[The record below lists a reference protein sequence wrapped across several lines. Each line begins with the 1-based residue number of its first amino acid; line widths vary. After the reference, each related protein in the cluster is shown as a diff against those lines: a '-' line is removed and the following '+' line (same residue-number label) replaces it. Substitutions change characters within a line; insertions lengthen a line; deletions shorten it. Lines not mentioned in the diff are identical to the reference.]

1 MKCLRDVLSRDRRG
15 AVALMYGLALV
26 PLLLGVGSGVD
37 IARGL
42 QVKQVLQG
50 AVDAAA
56 LAGASAYANGDS
68 SGAASTVAS
77 NYFSLNGLPL
87 PDQSPNPTTTV
98 STSVQSTNGTVSGYT
113 VTVTATTQMPTTF
126 MNLLISSVPVTASAT
141 AVNPVSTVTLDGSG
155 ILDNFKSSA
164 CDLNSI
170 YYYLTSDNNTI
181 PNPNSFSST
190 QMVGTNGTTNN
201 PPVSFQ
207 ISATQKIGFAL
218 KNVTGGIC
226 NYGNTQ
232 YGSTPG
238 TTNWFF
244 TTAWPPSN
252 NPYNSATLQ
261 AVTTNNSFY
270 TTTTSLPNTVLTPP
284 VGGGGFTTP
293 PSYPTVTCQQV
304 GSQYIN
310 FYWNDMGGNADDL
323 DYNDME
329 YSLNCT
335 PVGGT
340 NGNGAKV
347 ATIAPVYLS
356 Q

>member
-1 MKCLRDVLSRDRRG
+1 MKRLHDLLSRDRRG

-87 PDQSPNPTTTV
+87 PDQAPTPTPTV
-98 STSVQSTNGTVSGYT
+98 STSVQTTNGAVSGYT

-126 MNLLISSVPVTASAT
+126 MNLLISSVPVTVSAT

-181 PNPNSFSST
+181 PNPSTFSSS

-201 PPVSFQ
+201 PQVSFQ

-232 YGSTPG
+232 YGSG
-238 TTNWFF
+238 TGPNQLVLHHCV
-244 TTAWPPSN
+244 
-252 NPYNSATLQ
+252 ATLEQ
-261 AVTTNNSFY
+261 SVQHGPIPGGDHEQQLLHHDHEHAEYRSHPTRRRWGLQHATDLSDGD
-270 TTTTSLPNTVLTPP
+270 LPECRQPVCQLLLERHGRPP
-284 VGGGGFTTP
+284 
-293 PSYPTVTCQQV
+293 
-304 GSQYIN
+304 
-310 FYWNDMGGNADDL
+310 
-323 DYNDME
+323 
-329 YSLNCT
+329 
-335 PVGGT
+335 
-340 NGNGAKV
+340 
-347 ATIAPVYLS
+347 
-356 Q
+356 

>member
-1 MKCLRDVLSRDRRG
+1 MPISNRGGTPTMKRLHELLSRDRRG
-15 AVALMYGLALV
+15 AVALMYAIALV

-42 QVKQVLQG
+42 QVMQG

-68 SGAASTVAS
+68 SGAATSVAS
-77 NYFSLNGLPL
+77 SYFSLNGLPL
-87 PDQSPNPTTTV
+87 PDAAPNPTSTV
-98 STSVQSTNGTVSGYT
+98 ATSVQSTNGTVSGYT

-170 YYYLTSDNNTI
+170 YYYLTSDDNTI
-181 PNPNSFSST
+181 PNPSSFSSS

-201 PPVSFQ
+201 PQVTFQ
-207 ISATQKIGFAL
+207 IAANQKIGFAL

-238 TTNWFF
+238 TTNWYF
-244 TTAWPPSN
+244 TTAWPPS
-252 NPYNSATLQ
+252 
-261 AVTTNNSFY
+261 
-270 TTTTSLPNTVLTPP
+270 
-284 VGGGGFTTP
+284 
-293 PSYPTVTCQQV
+293 
-304 GSQYIN
+304 
-310 FYWNDMGGNADDL
+310 
-323 DYNDME
+323 
-329 YSLNCT
+329 
-335 PVGGT
+335 
-340 NGNGAKV
+340 
-347 ATIAPVYLS
+347 
-356 Q
+356 